1 MKDKRM
7 GQGKRTAGRG
17 KKRGSL
23 FSLRQYLIF
32 FSLAVFICSANL
44 ALYASTVMTYGNDLQ
59 DKRVAGYI
67 IVNLLFVSL
76 LMSLIDGIRRKFT
89 VEIPIRTIVETV
101 DRISRGSF
109 GTQVP
114 PSYANRI
121 HEYDEII
128 EGINKMSLELKS
140 METLKTDFVSNVSH
154 EIKTPLAII
163 QNYAA
168 ILQSEGL
175 TEEERLEYTRTIA
188 DASKRLSLL
197 VSNILKLNRLENQ
210 EIFPEN
216 TRVNVGEQLRRVLLS
231 YEEAWNNKNLEVEA
245 EIEDAVIR
253 GDENLLEIVWSNLIS
268 NAIKFTGEGGRIG
281 VSLKQGPDFIEVTV
295 RDTGCGMDEATGRHI
310 FDKFYQGDT
319 SHAKEGNGLGLAM
332 VKRVA
337 DILQGDISVE
347 SRLGEGSAF
356 TVRFKKGE
364 RR

>member
-1 MKDKRM
+1 M
-7 GQGKRTAGRG
+7 
-17 KKRGSL
+17 
-23 FSLRQYLIF
+23 
-32 FSLAVFICSANL
+32 
-44 ALYASTVMTYGNDLQ
+44 
-59 DKRVAGYI
+59 
-67 IVNLLFVSL
+67 
-76 LMSLIDGIRRKFT
+76 
-89 VEIPIRTIVETV
+89 
-101 DRISRGSF
+101 
-109 GTQVP
+109 
-114 PSYANRI
+114 
-121 HEYDEII
+121 
-128 EGINKMSLELKS
+128 
-140 METLKTDFVSNVSH
+140 
-154 EIKTPLAII
+154 
-163 QNYAA
+163 
-168 ILQSEGL
+168 
-175 TEEERLEYTRTIA
+175 
-188 DASKRLSLL
+188 
-197 VSNILKLNRLENQ
+197 
-210 EIFPEN
+210 
-216 TRVNVGEQLRRVLLS
+216 LLS

-356 TVRFKKGE
+356 TFRFKKGE